1 MDKEALQQVFDK
13 AYLGLKAQGFER
25 SHENATCL
33 YRGPDGKKCAIG
45 HVIPDEHY
53 RPEMEGCSVLYIT
66 RWCREALP
74 VGLRGMP
81 AQLALYRLQRC
92 HDQAR
97 DPEDM
102 QRRLVHYAEDWEL
115 TVPEEE
121 TK

>member
-1 MDKEALQQVFDK
+1 MDKEALQQAFNK

-25 SHENATCL
+25 SHENEACL

-53 RPEMEGCSVLYIT
+53 RPEMEDGSVFYIAQ
-66 RWCREALP
+66 RCPEALP

-81 AQLALYRLQRC
+81 AQRALHRLQRC
-92 HDQAR
+92 HDQAL

-102 QRRLVHYAEDWEL
+102 QRRLVHYAEDWGL
-115 TVPEEE
+115 TVPE
-121 TK
+121 